1 MNNQTVDLTGMKVL
15 IVDDTPANIDVLRK
29 TLAPRQLEVAVALN
43 GEAALK
49 LAPKFL
55 PDLILLDI
63 RMPGIDGYETCRRLK
78 ANEITQ
84 QAPVIFISANSETQ
98 DIVDGFQVGG
108 VDYITKPFRQ
118 EEVMARVRS
127 HLELSELKNKLEEK
141 VLKRTSQLNE
151 SRLEI
156 LQRLVKTSEFKDNET
171 GMHIKRMSLYS
182 SLLGKA
188 YGWSKEKCELLLNAS
203 PMHDLGKVGIPDR
216 ILLKPG
222 KLDHD
227 EMEIMK
233 THTTIGGKILAG
245 GTSELLQMA
254 ETIALTHQEKW
265 DGSGYPKGL
274 AGEEIPLE
282 GRITALADV
291 FDALTSV
298 RPYKKAWSVEKAVN
312 LIEEESGKHFDPKLT
327 ALFIQI
333 LPEILEVKER
343 FKEPVEEPE
352 TNKFVFTPTPKK
364 VTQDNLG

>member
-1 MNNQTVDLTGMKVL
+1 MNNQTVDLTSMKVL

-29 TLAPRQLEVAVALN
+29 TLAPQQLEIAVALN

-78 ANEITQ
+78 EKEITRK
-84 QAPVIFISANSETQ
+84 APVIFISANSDTK
-98 DIVDGFQVGG
+98 DIVEGFHVGG

-118 EEVMARVRS
+118 EEVVARVQS
-127 HLELSELKNKLEEK
+127 HLELSGLKNKLEEK
-141 VLKRTSQLNE
+141 VLKRTGQLNK

-171 GMHIKRMSLYS
+171 GLHIRRMSLYS
-182 SLLGKA
+182 ALLGKA
-188 YGWSKEKCELLLNAS
+188 HGLDEEKCELLLNAS

-222 KLDHD
+222 KLDH
-227 EMEIMK
+227 EEWEIMK
-233 THTTIGGKILAG
+233 THTTIGGEILAG
-245 GTSELLQMA
+245 GSSELLQMA

-291 FDALTSV
+291 FDALTSE
-298 RPYKKAWSVEKAVN
+298 RPYKKAWSVEKSVN
-312 LIEEESGKHFDPKLT
+312 LIEEESGKHFDPEL
-327 ALFIQI
+327 AAVFLQI
-333 LPEILEVKER
+333 LPEILKVKER
-343 FKEPVEEPE
+343 FKEPGEEPE
-352 TNKFVFTPTPKK
+352 TNDFVFSPTLKK
-364 VTQDNLG
+364 VTQDNMG

>member
-1 MNNQTVDLTGMKVL
+1 MNNQTVDLKGMKVL
-15 IVDDTPANIDVLRK
+15 IVDDTTANIDVLRK
-29 TLAPRQLEVAVALN
+29 TLAPQQFEIAIALN
-43 GEAALK
+43 GETALK

-55 PDLILLDI
+55 PDLILLDV

-78 ANEITQ
+78 ANETTRKV
-84 QAPVIFISANSETQ
+84 PVIFISANNDTQ
-98 DIVDGFQVGG
+98 DIVEGFHVGG

-118 EEVMARVRS
+118 EEVVARVRS

-141 VLKRTSQLNE
+141 VLKRTGQLNK

-171 GMHIKRMSLYS
+171 GMHIRRMSLYCA
-182 SLLGKA
+182 LLGKA
-188 YGWSKEKCELLLNAS
+188 YGLSEERCELLLNTS
-203 PMHDLGKVGIPDR
+203 PMHDLGKVGIPDQ

-222 KLDHD
+222 KLTHD

-233 THTTIGGKILAG
+233 THTTIGGEILAG

-265 DGSGYPKGL
+265 DGSGYPNGL

-291 FDALTSV
+291 FDALTSE

-312 LIEEESGKHFDPKLT
+312 LIEEESGKHFDPEL
-327 ALFIQI
+327 AGLFIKI
-333 LPEILEVKER
+333 LPEILKVKER
-343 FKEPVEEPE
+343 FKEPGTEPE
-352 TNKFVFTPTPKK
+352 AEEFVFTPTLKE
-364 VTQDNLG
+364 VFQDNLA

>member
-1 MNNQTVDLTGMKVL
+1 MNNQPVDLEGMKVL
-15 IVDDTPANIDVLRK
+15 IVDDTTANIDVLRK
-29 TLAPRQLEVAVALN
+29 TLAPQQFEIAIALN

-63 RMPGIDGYETCRRLK
+63 RMPGIDGYETCRQLK
-78 ANEITQ
+78 ENAITQ
-84 QAPVIFISANSETQ
+84 KAPVIFISANSDTQ
-98 DIVDGFQVGG
+98 DIVEGFHVGG
-108 VDYITKPFRQ
+108 VDYITKPFRA
-118 EEVMARVRS
+118 EEVLARIRS
-127 HLELSELKNKLEEK
+127 HLELSALRNTLEEK
-141 VLKRTSQLNE
+141 VLQRTDLLNK

-171 GMHIKRMSLYS
+171 GMHIRRMSRYS
-182 SLLGKA
+182 TLLGKA
-188 YGWSKEKCELLLNAS
+188 HGLNEEKCELLLNAS

-222 KLDHD
+222 KLDHE

-233 THTTIGGKILAG
+233 THTTIGGEILAG

-274 AGEEIPLE
+274 TGEEIPLE

-291 FDALTSV
+291 FDALTSE

-312 LIEEESGKHFDPKLT
+312 LIEEESGKHFDPELA
-327 ALFIQI
+327 ALFIKI
-333 LPEILEVKER
+333 LPEILQVKER
-343 FKEPVEEPE
+343 FKEPGKE
-352 TNKFVFTPTPKK
+352 TDTEDFVFTPTLKE
-364 VTQDNLG
+364 VAHDNLG